1 MKVNA
6 CRELWKGEGIIQ
18 QVMHG
23 SSCACMCRYV
33 NGTCFVTLYS
43 WVSMMKCGEGYEMG
57 GSDRSRTRAS
67 PVISKKPRR
76 VSGRCSDAGGGVGR
90 KIRALQELVPNGEAM
105 EVEGLFREAANY
117 IVCLQVQVQVMQMM
131 LGELSPEEDS

>member
-1 MKVNA
+1 MPHRTELYNEERSSYTWELMHA
-6 CRELWKGEGIIQ
+6 ELWKGEGIIQ
-18 QVMHG
+18 RG
-23 SSCACMCRYV
+23 IS
-33 NGTCFVTLYS
+33 
-43 WVSMMKCGEGYEMG
+43 YEMG
-57 GSDRSRTRAS
+57 GSDRRWTRAS

-76 VSGRCSDAGGGVGR
+76 VSGRCSGAGGGVGR